1 MAEKVAVIGTGY
13 VGLVTGTCMAE
24 VGHHVICVDRD
35 QAKIEML
42 KAGEIPIFEPGLQ
55 ELVESNMRAGRLS
68 FSVSMAQAVNE
79 SDFIFIA
86 VGTPSLRNGD
96 VDLSQVKSAVMEA
109 AQHVNGDKIIVIKST
124 VPVGTCRQ
132 LEEWIRGSFDTD
144 CRIDVVS
151 NPEFLREGS
160 AVYDT
165 LHSDRLVIGS
175 AVERAAE
182 RVKRLLE
189 PFDAPMI
196 ITDRETSELIK
207 YASNSFLA
215 TKISFINEMAN
226 ICEKVGADVK
236 VVAQG
241 MGMDQRIGPQFLK
254 AGIGYGGFCLPKDT
268 KAQLRLA
275 YAVDYDFK
283 IIRAVIEVNQLQRE
297 RFVKKIERVLGGS
310 LEGKRLA
317 VMGIAFKPETDDI
330 RDAPSI
336 DIIELLEHRGAVI
349 QAYDPVVGQQTHPSL
364 KHLVVEKDPYRVLQ
378 GADAMV
384 IITEWRQLADM
395 DWERVKRELRSPVI
409 IDGRNIFEPGQMA
422 GLGFEYYCI
431 GRPGKMR
438 RVEEPRSSASF

>member
-1 MAEKVAVIGTGY
+1 MTEKVAVIGTGY
-13 VGLVTGTCMAE
+13 VGLVSGTCLAE
-24 VGHHVICVDRD
+24 VGHQVVCVDRD
-35 QAKIEML
+35 QEKIAKL
-42 KAGEIPIFEPGLQ
+42 NAGVIPIFEPGLQ
-55 ELVESNMRAGRLS
+55 ELVESNTQSGRLS
-68 FSVSMAQAVNE
+68 FSYSMAQAVYA

-96 VDLSQVKSAVMEA
+96 VDLSQVKSAVMEV

-132 LEEWIRGSFDTD
+132 MEEWIRGKSDLD
-144 CRIDVVS
+144 YRVDVVS

-165 LHSDRLVIGS
+165 FHSDRLVIGS
-175 AVERAAE
+175 ADGRAAD
-182 RVKRLLE
+182 RVKQLLE
-189 PFDAPMI
+189 PFDAAMI
-196 ITDRETSELIK
+196 VTDRETSELIK

-275 YAVDYDFK
+275 YDVDYDFK

-310 LEGKRLA
+310 LEGKKLA

-349 QAYDPVVGQQTHPSL
+349 QAYDPVVGQHTHPSL
-364 KHLVVEKDPYRVLQ
+364 KRLSVEKDPYRALQ

-384 IITEWRQLADM
+384 IVTEWRQLADM
-395 DWERVKRELRSPVI
+395 DWERVKRELRFPII
-409 IDGRNIFEPGQMA
+409 IDGRNVFEPGEMA
-422 GLGFEYYCI
+422 ELGFEYYCI
-431 GRPGKMR
+431 GRPGSAQWA
-438 RVEEPRSSASF
+438 EEAPISAAP